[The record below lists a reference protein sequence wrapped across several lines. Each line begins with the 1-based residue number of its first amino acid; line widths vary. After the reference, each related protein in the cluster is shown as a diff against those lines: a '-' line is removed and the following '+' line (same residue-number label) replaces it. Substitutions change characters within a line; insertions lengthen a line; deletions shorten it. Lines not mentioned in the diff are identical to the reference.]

1 MKIKIP
7 DISNFDSIY
16 NWVHTVA
23 HEIAHSTGMFLGRF
37 NDQEPK
43 AIEDAMKSYSKEEL
57 IAEITAEML
66 TAELHIPDDSE
77 TPENAVAYI
86 HSWSSYLQDRPN
98 EIVSAAAKAE
108 TACDLIMEC
117 LREMEL
123 EEQKV
128 MNENIEEER

>member
-23 HEIAHSTGMFLGRF
+23 HEIAHSTGMLLGRF